1 MRGEES
7 DFFPLW
13 DVFQEGFDFERHAV
27 GVDRKTN
34 EHKSVFI
41 QIRALIDLFY
51 LFVMFQCFINRL
63 RDFLRVSCDAEVS
76 DESFQRRIPRLKFE
90 SDAEF

>member
-1 MRGEES
+1 MRGKES

-41 QIRALIDLFY
+41 QIRALIDLFH

-63 RDFLRVSCDAEVS
+63 RDFLGVSCEAEIS
-76 DESFQRRIPRLKFE
+76 DESFQRRNSQTKI
-90 SDAEF
+90 